1 MVPVKSFPL
10 LSRRSHSP
18 INVKYSILRQG
29 NHDMPIAV
37 INVIVD
43 EYRRFPGVE
52 GLDIGEKDGEIPVM
66 DSDPSMR
73 YRERPQKECSRIQYD
88 HSGYDRQIGLLSI
101 PLPEF
106 VPDKDEGKGCEDE
119 ESREEDEDI
128 PRALYGQDNEK
139 IKHHGRQDPER
150 EKKRFRRIQRF
161 QFSPSRQQIY
171 RQAKWK
177 QAGAES
183 ETNESNQ
190 SKEKTDEGKPFPSQ

>member
-1 MVPVKSFPL
+1 MKSFPL
-10 LSRRSHSP
+10 LSRRSYSRIH
-18 INVKYSILRQG
+18 VKYSILRQVI
-29 NHDMPIAV
+29 HDMPIAV

-43 EYRRFPGVE
+43 EYCRFPGIE
-52 GLDIGEKDGEIPVM
+52 GLDIGEKDGEIRVM
-66 DSDPSMR
+66 DPDPSMR
-73 YRERPQKECSRIQYD
+73 YRKRPQKECSRIQYD

-128 PRALYGQDNEK
+128 PRVVFGQENEK
-139 IKHHGRQDPER
+139 IKHHGWQDPKR
-150 EKKRFRRIQRF
+150 EKKRFRRIERF

-171 RQAKWK
+171 CHAKRK

-183 ETNESNQ
+183 ENNESNQ
-190 SKEKTDEGKPFPSQ
+190 SKEKTEEGKPFPSQ